1 MEVPLRCRDTEM
13 GKLRQ
18 PGVHRST
25 LVWAC
30 LGVCSVMLVKAV
42 VIGGLA
48 SATFSLLDPR
58 FGGVDGLGVLTSH
71 NTAAPAREQEL
82 DVVGRNLDSFRP
94 ASVPVSSLAGD
105 SFRAAE
111 VAPTKVVCI
120 YLHTFMHTHT
130 HTIIMLRH
138 LFPCIL
144 SERNRTLS
152 RVRTH
157 LHAYANFRLTRRMH
171 VGFGRPNFWR

>member
-48 SATFSLLDPR
+48 SATISLLDPR
-58 FGGVDGLGVLTSH
+58 FGGVDGLGVLTIH

-105 SFRAAE
+105 SS
-111 VAPTKVVCI
+111 APTKEVCI
-120 YLHTFMHTHT
+120 YSYTFTHTHT
-130 HTIIMLRH
+130 HTH
-138 LFPCIL
+138 
-144 SERNRTLS
+144 TQ
-152 RVRTH
+152 TH
-157 LHAYANFRLTRRMH
+157 THTHTHTHTQSSCYAIFFSAFSLK
-171 VGFGRPNFWR
+171 